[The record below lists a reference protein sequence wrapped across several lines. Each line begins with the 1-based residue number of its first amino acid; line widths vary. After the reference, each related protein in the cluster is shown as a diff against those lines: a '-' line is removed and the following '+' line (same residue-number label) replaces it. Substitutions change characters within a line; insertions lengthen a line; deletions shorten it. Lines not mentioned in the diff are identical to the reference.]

1 MNTRQF
7 SCQLVFIKQR
17 VEILSLLKNLAI
29 VVSVIIFF
37 ICFQIKSMALV
48 ILSTNSGTKMSFTDI
63 VKQKICML
71 FEYVK

>member
-37 ICFQIKSMALV
+37 ICFQKKKHGFGYPFNQLGNKNVFYRHRKTEDMYV
-48 ILSTNSGTKMSFTDI
+48 I
-63 VKQKICML
+63 
-71 FEYVK
+71 